1 MKWIDVEDELPIT
14 GVRVLAS
21 VLSSNGLVIRDA
33 SFSPSK
39 GWMYWLSD
47 ITIDQVFHWH
57 HLFEVPPD
65 TEESKQQTSEEC
77 QAACETQDDS
87 LTNLHACDPE
97 DS

>member
-1 MKWIDVEDELPIT
+1 MKWIDVNDELPLT

-21 VLSSNGLVIRDA
+21 LLSSNGPVIRDA

-47 ITIDQVFHWH
+47 IAIDQVFHWH
-57 HLFEVPPD
+57 HLFEAPP
-65 TEESKQQTSEEC
+65 EKKAVIQPTSGEC
-77 QAACETQDDS
+77 QAACETQDDIQES
-87 LTNLHACDPE
+87 HLSCDPE